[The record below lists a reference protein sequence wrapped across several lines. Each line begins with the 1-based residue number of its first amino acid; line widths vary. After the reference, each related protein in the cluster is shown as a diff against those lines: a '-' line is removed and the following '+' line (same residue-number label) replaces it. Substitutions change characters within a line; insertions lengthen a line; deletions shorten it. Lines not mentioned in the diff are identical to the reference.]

1 MVFLPLIL
9 IYIIILPYCWYHSY
23 VSSNEGLGW
32 GWPHAEGRGLFRA
45 CWLTENGWT
54 LADLRPNKS
63 WGAEMNWDREKH
75 WVSPKE
81 PRSKLFNCQQD
92 CEDQKYATEMGEG
105 LTNRLG
111 HKSLKVN
118 PRVGPGFQKADKAL
132 PGAEILS
139 QHPPFPFLPISPHC
153 CWRGN
158 RSEVKGFSNEW
169 SGSYYLFPPNP
180 RDIVAEPECPGAVV
194 DCQGS
199 QGPWRGPRSSCQGSS
214 SLWWQRSPL
223 SEAAVTEPEAL
234 QYNTHLYSMH
244 ILLVLVIFHS
254 DKELF
259 PVLCGYFVCSIGLLL
274 KLLF

>member
-1 MVFLPLIL
+1 MSVPTKAWAGDG
-9 IYIIILPYCWYHSY
+9 PSWGK
-23 VSSNEGLGW
+23 GLVQS
-32 GWPHAEGRGLFRA
+32 L
-45 CWLTENGWT
+45 
-54 LADLRPNKS
+54 LADREWLDIGRFEAKQELRGRNELGQGKTLGFPQRAQKQT
-63 WGAEMNWDREKH
+63 
-75 WVSPKE
+75 
-81 PRSKLFNCQQD
+81 LNCQQD
-92 CEDQKYATEMGEG
+92 CEDQKYTTEMGEG

-139 QHPPFPFLPISPHC
+139 QHPSFPFLPISPHC

-158 RSEVKGFSNEW
+158 RSELKGFSNEW

-180 RDIVAEPECPGAVV
+180 RDIVAEPEWPGAVV

-214 SLWWQRSPL
+214 SLWWQRPPI

-274 KLLF
+274 ELLF